1 MPINAPGLKLY
12 PRRPFALRADNS
24 FDYPLSS
31 RFDESDAYVVFDN
44 VFVPWEH
51 VFIYRNVEISRD
63 QWWKTTAHTLGNHQA
78 QVRYVTKLRFMI
90 GLAQRMNEM
99 TGNIAA
105 PPVQVMMGELAALV
119 SIYEAMLLAQ
129 ETMAPIKDGVLWPS
143 PVTLYSAMAM
153 QSEFN
158 GRMLEMIRELA
169 GGAFITL
176 PSSLADFES
185 PQTGARHRALHA
197 LGLDRRQGPRRSD
210 AAAVGFHRHRVRQPP
225 SAVREILWRRVV
237 PGETERLPQ
246 FRLQARHRAGRC
258 GAEVAAESPRI
269 AKTTQVRFQV

>member
-1 MPINAPGLKLY
+1 VPIQPWAVPINAPGLKLY

-31 RFDESDAYVVFDN
+31 RFDETDNYVIFDN

-51 VFIYRNVEISRD
+51 VFIYRNIEASRD

-119 SIYEAMLLAQ
+119 TIYEGMLMAQ
-129 ETMAPIKDGVLWPS
+129 ETVAPIKDGVLWPS
-143 PVTLYSAMAM
+143 SLTLYSAMAM

-176 PSSLADFES
+176 PSSLADLENPETRADMERYQRSASTDARSRIALMRLLWDFLGSEFGS
-185 PQTGARHRALHA
+185 RHQQYEKFYGGASFLVKQNVNRNFDWKRAGA
-197 LGLDRRQGPRRSD
+197 LVD
-210 AAAVGFHRHRVRQPP
+210 AALALPPLEPVG
-225 SAVREILWRRVV
+225 
-237 PGETERLPQ
+237 
-246 FRLQARHRAGRC
+246 
-258 GAEVAAESPRI
+258 
-269 AKTTQVRFQV
+269 